1 MTSLTRRALAA
12 AGLAAAALPARGQV
26 TGKRPLVIAHRGAS
40 GQLPEHTLSCYL
52 LAIQQG
58 ADYIEPDLVVTKD
71 GILVARHEN
80 EISAT
85 TDVGSKPNFARRKKT
100 KTIDGKPVEGWFV
113 EDFTLAELKTLRAR
127 ERLPNIRPAN
137 TKYDGNE
144 AIPTFHQIVE
154 LARTESA
161 KARRTIGVYPEMKHP
176 SYFRSI
182 GLALEP
188 RLAAA
193 LKTQS
198 LDSRSSPVFVQSFEP
213 EALRRF
219 RRLSP
224 VRRVQLIAAEGGPA
238 DQKGGR
244 YADMLTPAGLKG
256 IKAYADGIGV
266 ELPLVLKL
274 DDGALGPPTPLVG
287 NAHAAGLQVH
297 AWTVRAE
304 NHFLPASLQRGT
316 APDAYGDV
324 HSLLRALYSA
334 GVDGVF
340 SDFPWVAVQVRG
352 GK

>member
-1 MTSLTRRALAA
+1 MTRLTRRALAA
-12 AGLAAAALPARGQV
+12 AGLAAAALPSQAQV
-26 TGKRPLVIAHRGAS
+26 SGKRPLVIAHRGAS
-40 GQLPEHTLSCYL
+40 GQLPEHTLSAYL

-58 ADYIEPDLVVTKD
+58 ADYIEPDLVLTKD

-85 TDVGSKPNFARRKKT
+85 TDVASKPNFAGRRKT
-100 KTIDGKPVEGWFV
+100 RTIDGQQVEGWFV

-127 ERLPNIRPAN
+127 ERLPKLRPAN
-137 TKYDGNE
+137 AKYDGAE

-154 LARTESA
+154 MARAESA

-176 SYFRSI
+176 AYFRSI
-182 GLALEP
+182 GLAMEP
-188 RLAAA
+188 RLATA

-198 LDSRSSPVFVQSFEP
+198 LDSRSAPVFVQSFEP
-213 EALRRF
+213 EALKRF

-238 DQKGGR
+238 DTRGAR
-244 YADMLTPAGLKG
+244 YADMLTPEGLKG
-256 IKAYADGIGV
+256 VKGYADAVGV
-266 ELPLVLKL
+266 ELPLVLNL
-274 DDGALGPPTPLVG
+274 DDGEVGPPTPLVAA
-287 NAHAAGLQVH
+287 AHAAGLQVH

-304 NHFLPASLQRGT
+304 NHFLPAALKRGT
-316 APDAYGDV
+316 APEGYGDV
-324 HSLLRALYSA
+324 HGLLRALYAA
-334 GVDGVF
+334 GIDGVF

>member
-1 MTSLTRRALAA
+1 MRPTRRALVA
-12 AGLAAAALPARGQV
+12 AGLAAALPAQAQV

-40 GQLPEHTLSCYL
+40 GQLPEHTLSSYL

-58 ADYIEPDLVVTKD
+58 ADFIEPDLVVTKD

-85 TDVGSKPNFARRKKT
+85 TDVASKPNFARRRKT
-100 KTIDGKPVEGWFV
+100 KTIDGEQVEGWFV

-127 ERLPNIRPAN
+127 ERLPKIRPAN
-137 TKYDGNE
+137 AKYDGNE

-161 KARRTIGVYPEMKHP
+161 KAKRTVGVYPEMKHP
-176 SYFRSI
+176 AYFRSI
-182 GLALEP
+182 GLSIEP

-213 EALRRF
+213 AALKRF

-224 VRRVQLIAAEGGPA
+224 VRRVQLIAAQGGPA
-238 DQKGGR
+238 DQKGAR
-244 YADMLTPAGLKG
+244 YADMLTPEGLKG
-256 IKAYADGIGV
+256 VKAYADAIGV
-266 ELPLVLKL
+266 ELPLVLNL
-274 DDGALGPPTPLVG
+274 DDGALGPPTPLVA

-297 AWTVRAE
+297 AWTVRAD
-304 NHFLPASLQRGT
+304 NHFLPATLRRGT
-316 APDAYGDV
+316 APEAYGDV
-324 HSLLRALYSA
+324 HSLLRALYAA
-334 GVDGVF
+334 GIDGVF

>member
-1 MTSLTRRALAA
+1 MTGLTRRALAA
-12 AGLAAAALPARGQV
+12 AGLAAALPAHAQV

-85 TDVGSKPNFARRKKT
+85 TDVADKPNFARRKKT

-127 ERLPNIRPAN
+127 ERLPKIRPAN
-137 TKYDGNE
+137 AKYDGNE

-154 LARTESA
+154 LARVESA
-161 KARRTIGVYPEMKHP
+161 KAKRTIGVYPEMKHP

-213 EALRRF
+213 ESLRRF

-238 DQKGGR
+238 DEKGAR
-244 YADMLTPAGLKG
+244 YADMLTPAGLKA

-266 ELPLVLKL
+266 ELPLVLNL
-274 DDGALGPPTPLVG
+274 DDGAVGPPTPLVA

-304 NHFLPASLQRGT
+304 NHFLPANLRRGT

-324 HSLLRALYSA
+324 HSLLRALYAA
-334 GVDGVF
+334 GIDGVF